1 MIKLS
6 IKIIFNKNSS
16 IILFISKIFYNL
28 DNNYKNMKIYINY
41 IKNRTIFTLKNEDID
56 NINE

>member
-6 IKIIFNKNSS
+6 NKIIFNKNSS

>member
-6 IKIIFNKNSS
+6 NKIIFNKNSS

-28 DNNYKNMKIYINY
+28 DNNYKNMKSYIDY
-41 IKNRTIFTLKNEDID
+41 IKNKAILILKNKDVD
-56 NINE
+56 SINE